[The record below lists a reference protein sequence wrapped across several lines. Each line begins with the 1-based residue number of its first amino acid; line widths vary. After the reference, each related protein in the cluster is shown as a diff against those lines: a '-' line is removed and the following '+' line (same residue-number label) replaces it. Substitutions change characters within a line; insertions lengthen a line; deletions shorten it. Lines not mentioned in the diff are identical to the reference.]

1 MKTERILY
9 LSLLRKEVLALERIA
24 TSLEFLVEDAKA
36 GEKQDEK
43 KQEIYT

>member
-9 LSLLRKEVLALERIA
+9 LSLLRKEVQALERIA
-24 TSLEFLVEDAKA
+24 RALEFLVEDARSA
-36 GEKQDEK
+36 EKHEEK